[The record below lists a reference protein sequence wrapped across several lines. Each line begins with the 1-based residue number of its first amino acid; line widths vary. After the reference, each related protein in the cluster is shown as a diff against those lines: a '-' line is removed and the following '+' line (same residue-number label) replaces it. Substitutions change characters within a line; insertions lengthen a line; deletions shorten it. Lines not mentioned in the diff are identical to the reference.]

1 MKHLLLTAGILYTGG
16 LMAQNRSIVFEKP
29 SLTAAFEKA
38 RQENKLIFVDCA
50 TEWCGPCKQM
60 AAYVFTQDSVADF
73 FNAHFVNV
81 QLDMEK
87 GEGIQA
93 TKDYNV
99 GAFPTFMLLN
109 SDKQLVYRFVGGM
122 ASDSF
127 LAKVRRGMDPANEV
141 ATVNGLYDN
150 GNRSKPTLR
159 AYVKIKIEG
168 METKEGIRAADT
180 LFDILTPAEK
190 LQPENWFLFGENR
203 YSMYISD
210 IHSRTFMYLADHW
223 RDFAKVQG
231 KQVVDAKL
239 SNMFRKIA
247 CYSVR
252 GWYFKT
258 SRQEVHA
265 FDKKE
270 FERYRAQLTKTRLA
284 DKEDLIRMMDIAQAA
299 GEKDTTKTS
308 ALMAKYIGGF
318 SAENQQIAFDYI
330 SMFHSAAAKK
340 EPYFQQVIEAIIN
353 SNKQPN
359 LVRLVKD
366 YKN

>member
-16 LMAQNRSIVFEKP
+16 LMAQNRRIDFEQP
-29 SLTAAFEKA
+29 SLTAAFVKA

-50 TEWCGPCKQM
+50 TSWCGPCKEM
-60 AAYVFTQDSVADF
+60 AAHVFTQDSVADF
-73 FNAHFVNV
+73 FNTHFVNV

-109 SDKQLVYRFVGGM
+109 SDKQLVYRFVGSM
-122 ASDSF
+122 PSDSF
-127 LAKVRRGMDPANEV
+127 LAKVRRGMDPGNDV
-141 ATVNGLYDN
+141 ATTNALYDA
-150 GNRSKPTLR
+150 GNRALPTLR
-159 AYVKIKIEG
+159 AYIKIKLEG
-168 METKEGIRAADT
+168 METKEGIHVADT

-223 RDFAKVQG
+223 QNFTKVQG
-231 KQVVDAKL
+231 QQVVDSKL

-252 GWYFKT
+252 GWYYKT
-258 SRQEVHA
+258 SRTEAHA

-270 FERYRAQLTKTRLA
+270 FERYRAQLKKTKLA
-284 DKEDLIRMMDIAQAA
+284 DKEDLIHMMEIAQAA

-308 ALMAKYIGGF
+308 ALMAKFIGGF
-318 SAENQQIAFDYI
+318 SAENQGIAFDYL
-330 SMFHSAAAKK
+330 SMFHSSAARKSPDVQA
-340 EPYFQQVIEAIIN
+340 VVDAIIN